1 MKALIAF
8 DKKKVGYKILVLPLR
23 IKNKKLEN
31 GQKSPRLRSVDAL
44 LQKKHLLRDLRLE
57 K

>member
-1 MKALIAF
+1 MKPLITF
-8 DKKKVGYKILVLPLR
+8 DKKRVGHKVLVLPSR
-23 IKNKKLEN
+23 IKNKKEEHRKKL
-31 GQKSPRLRSVDAL
+31 PVLRSVDAL